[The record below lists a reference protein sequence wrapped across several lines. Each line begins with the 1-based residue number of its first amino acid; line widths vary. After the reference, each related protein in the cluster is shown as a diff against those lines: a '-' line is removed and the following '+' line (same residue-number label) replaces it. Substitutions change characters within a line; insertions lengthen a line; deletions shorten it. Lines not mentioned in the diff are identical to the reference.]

1 MNNGVL
7 IYLITPILSAVS
19 QLMLKK
25 AADNDKYTGIRFYL
39 NWQVIL
45 AYGLFFGC
53 MLLNVIA
60 LRTLDLSVASLMEA
74 ASYLYVMVLS
84 WLILKEKLTRRKL
97 IGNGL
102 IVLGIALT
110 LTLNVPLW

>member
-1 MNNGVL
+1 MNNGVI
-7 IYLITPILSAVS
+7 IYLITPLLSAFS
-19 QLMLKK
+19 QLLLKR
-25 AADNDKYTGIRFYL
+25 AADDPRYTGIRFYL

-53 MLLNVIA
+53 MLLNVVA
-60 LRTLDLSVASLMEA
+60 LRYIDLSIGSLMEA

-110 LTLNVPLW
+110 LTVNVPLW